1 MAKKTAVR
9 AQKASAAVSPSKK
22 AAPKAKPVAQ
32 KPAPKAAPAK
42 KAPAQPIAKPTA
54 KKPTPAP
61 KAPAPTP
68 AAKPA
73 PKPAPAALT
82 PKYPMVRPTGSKPR
96 TGTRKQ
102 FSKGA
107 QAYTDEQLAIIKK
120 DLLAQKELLKAHQTS
135 MRADALTHSPDEN
148 SEEDGTNNFNR
159 TDALTRAEDLNT
171 RLHAIEGALRAV
183 EAKTYGICQM
193 CGCVIPRERLKAYP
207 FAVRC
212 VQCKDQWEKDLE
224 ADRRRQNANN

>member
-1 MAKKTAVR
+1 
-9 AQKASAAVSPSKK
+9 
-22 AAPKAKPVAQ
+22 
-32 KPAPKAAPAK
+32 
-42 KAPAQPIAKPTA
+42 
-54 KKPTPAP
+54 
-61 KAPAPTP
+61 
-68 AAKPA
+68 
-73 PKPAPAALT
+73 
-82 PKYPMVRPTGSKPR
+82 MVRPTGNKPR

-107 QAYTDEQLAIIKK
+107 QAYTDEQLAVIKK
-120 DLLAQKELLKAHQTS
+120 DLLSMKEFLKSHQMS
-135 MRADALTHSPDEN
+135 MRADALTHSADEN